1 MERRVGLRGGGQ
13 GWTDSQIITSLILLN
28 LAGGE
33 SVMDLEVLEKD
44 AGLCRVLRHAETH
57 GMRRRERR
65 ALKARWRGE
74 RWRSV
79 PSDSVVFR
87 YLERFHDA
95 GEEAKREAHRAFIP
109 SPNDAL
115 KGLGKVNAGLVDFV
129 QSRSPHTQATLDM
142 DACLVES
149 HKKEALYSYKKYRTY
164 QPLTTYWAEADL
176 VVHSEFRDGNVPAG
190 HQQLRVLKEALGH
203 LPVGVAKVMLRSDTA
218 GYQQGLMTG
227 HMTIEQ
233 AATLMGVSARHTR
246 RILAAYRRDG
256 AAAIAHG
263 NRGHRP
269 ANATAETMAT
279 HVVVLARHTIC
290 RSQPHAPERV
300 AEGARGHRHRS

>member
-1 MERRVGLRGGGQ
+1 MKQGLLAFQYEEEKSTTGMTALSGLMTYVELMHVAGLRSSVERRVGLRGGGQ

-142 DACLVES
+142 GRLPGGEPQEGGAV
-149 HKKEALYSYKKYRTY
+149 
-164 QPLTTYWAEADL
+164 
-176 VVHSEFRDGNVPAG
+176 
-190 HQQLRVLKEALGH
+190 QLQEV
-203 LPVGVAKVMLRSDTA
+203 
-218 GYQQGLMTG
+218 Q
-227 HMTIEQ
+227 
-233 AATLMGVSARHTR
+233 GVSAAHDLLSKGRPGGALGVSR
-246 RILAAYRRDG
+246 RQRACGPSAASSVEG
-256 AAAIAHG
+256 GSGTSACWG
-263 NRGHRP
+263 GQGH
-269 ANATAETMAT
+269 AE
-279 HVVVLARHTIC
+279 V
-290 RSQPHAPERV
+290 
-300 AEGARGHRHRS
+300 

>member
-1 MERRVGLRGGGQ
+1 MKQGLLAFQYEEEKSTTGMTALSGLMTYVELMHVAGLRSSVERRVGLRGGGQ

-129 QSRSPHTQATLDM
+129 QSRSPHTHCHAGHGRLPGGEPQEGGAVQLQEVQGVSAAHD
-142 DACLVES
+142 LLGRGRPGG
-149 HKKEALYSYKKYRTY
+149 ALG
-164 QPLTTYWAEADL
+164 Q
-176 VVHSEFRDGNVPAG
+176 FRDGNVPAG

-203 LPVGVAKVMLRSDTA
+203 LPVGVAKVMLRSDH
-218 GYQQGLMTG
+218 G
-227 HMTIEQ
+227 
-233 AATLMGVSARHTR
+233 GVSAGVAAVLR
-246 RILAAYRRDG
+246 RGQRREVRSDRVCG
-256 AAAIAHG
+256 
-263 NRGHRP
+263 RG
-269 ANATAETMAT
+269 
-279 HVVVLARHTIC
+279 
-290 RSQPHAPERV
+290 
-300 AEGARGHRHRS
+300 

>member
-1 MERRVGLRGGGQ
+1 MKQGLLAFQYEEEKSTTGMTALSGLMTYVELMHVAGLRSSVERRVGLRGGGQ

-74 RWRSV
+74 RWRRV

-149 HKKEALYSYKKYRTY
+149 HKKEALYSYKKYRAY

-176 VVHSEFRDGNVPAG
+176 VVHSEFRDGNVPAL
-190 HQQLRVLKEALGH
+190 HSCPASTIFASLASIV
-203 LPVGVAKVMLRSDTA
+203 LPVHLLGLAPLLGCIGAVAGDVKFQDDRVMDHPVDGRGGGHGVGKDVLPLRED
-218 GYQQGLMTG
+218 Q
-227 HMTIEQ
+227 
-233 AATLMGVSARHTR
+233 V
-246 RILAAYRRDG
+246 
-256 AAAIAHG
+256 
-263 NRGHRP
+263 
-269 ANATAETMAT
+269 
-279 HVVVLARHTIC
+279 
-290 RSQPHAPERV
+290 
-300 AEGARGHRHRS
+300 

>member
-1 MERRVGLRGGGQ
+1 MKQGLLAFQYEEEKSTTGMTSLSGLMTYVELMHAAGLRSSVERRVGLRKCGQ

-74 RWRSV
+74 RRRSV

-109 SPNDAL
+109 SP
-115 KGLGKVNAGLVDFV
+115 
-129 QSRSPHTQATLDM
+129 
-142 DACLVES
+142 
-149 HKKEALYSYKKYRTY
+149 
-164 QPLTTYWAEADL
+164 TT
-176 VVHSEFRDGNVPAG
+176 R
-190 HQQLRVLKEALGH
+190 
-203 LPVGVAKVMLRSDTA
+203 
-218 GYQQGLMTG
+218 
-227 HMTIEQ
+227 
-233 AATLMGVSARHTR
+233 
-246 RILAAYRRDG
+246 
-256 AAAIAHG
+256 
-263 NRGHRP
+263 
-269 ANATAETMAT
+269 
-279 HVVVLARHTIC
+279 
-290 RSQPHAPERV
+290 
-300 AEGARGHRHRS
+300 

>member
-1 MERRVGLRGGGQ
+1 MPRPMGL
-13 GWTDSQIITSLILLN
+13 
-28 LAGGE
+28 
-33 SVMDLEVLEKD
+33 
-44 AGLCRVLRHAETH
+44 
-57 GMRRRERR
+57 RRRERR

-149 HKKEALYSYKKYRTY
+149 HKKEALYSYKKYRAY

-176 VVHSEFRDGNVPAG
+176 VVHSEFSRRQRACGPSAASSVEGGSGTSACWGGQG
-190 HQQLRVLKEALGH
+190 H
-203 LPVGVAKVMLRSDTA
+203 
-218 GYQQGLMTG
+218 
-227 HMTIEQ
+227 
-233 AATLMGVSARHTR
+233 
-246 RILAAYRRDG
+246 
-256 AAAIAHG
+256 
-263 NRGHRP
+263 
-269 ANATAETMAT
+269 AE
-279 HVVVLARHTIC
+279 V
-290 RSQPHAPERV
+290 
-300 AEGARGHRHRS
+300 

>member
-1 MERRVGLRGGGQ
+1 MKQGLLAFQYEEEKSTTGMTALSGLMTYVELMHVAGLRSSVERRVGLRGGGQ

-149 HKKEALYSYKKYRTY
+149 HKKEALYSYKKYRAY

-176 VVHSEFRDGNVPAG
+176 VAVLHSEFRDGNVPAA
-190 HQQLRVLKEALGH
+190 Q
-203 LPVGVAKVMLRSDTA
+203 A
-218 GYQQGLMTG
+218 GLQP
-227 HMTIEQ
+227 
-233 AATLMGVSARHTR
+233 S
-246 RILAAYRRDG
+246 RDG
-256 AAAIAHG
+256 SG
-263 NRGHRP
+263 VGGGELRTQLDRP
-269 ANATAETMAT
+269 LQE
-279 HVVVLARHTIC
+279 
-290 RSQPHAPERV
+290 QP
-300 AEGARGHRHRS
+300 

>member
-1 MERRVGLRGGGQ
+1 MKQGLLAFQYEEEKSTTGMTALSGLMTYVELMHVAGLRSSVERRVGLRGGGQ

-44 AGLCRVLRHAETH
+44 AGLCRVLRHVETH

-95 GEEAKREAHRAFIP
+95 GAEEDFIP

-115 KGLGKVNAGLVDFV
+115 KGLGKVNAGTCCT
-129 QSRSPHTQATLDM
+129 SRAPT
-142 DACLVES
+142 ES
-149 HKKEALYSYKKYRTY
+149 R
-164 QPLTTYWAEADL
+164 
-176 VVHSEFRDGNVPAG
+176 
-190 HQQLRVLKEALGH
+190 RV
-203 LPVGVAKVMLRSDTA
+203 RS
-218 GYQQGLMTG
+218 G
-227 HMTIEQ
+227 
-233 AATLMGVSARHTR
+233 R
-246 RILAAYRRDG
+246 R
-256 AAAIAHG
+256 
-263 NRGHRP
+263 
-269 ANATAETMAT
+269 
-279 HVVVLARHTIC
+279 
-290 RSQPHAPERV
+290 
-300 AEGARGHRHRS
+300 

>member
-1 MERRVGLRGGGQ
+1 MKQGLLAFQYEEEKSTTGMTALSGLMTYVELMHVAGLRSSVERRVGLRGGGQ

-149 HKKEALYSYKKYRTY
+149 HKKEALYSYKKYRAY
-164 QPLTTYWAEADL
+164 SAAHDL
-176 VVHSEFRDGNVPAG
+176 LGRGRPG
-190 HQQLRVLKEALGH
+190 GALGVSRRQRACG
-203 LPVGVAKVMLRSDTA
+203 PSAASSVEGGSGTSACW
-218 GYQQGLMTG
+218 GGQG
-227 HMTIEQ
+227 H
-233 AATLMGVSARHTR
+233 
-246 RILAAYRRDG
+246 
-256 AAAIAHG
+256 
-263 NRGHRP
+263 
-269 ANATAETMAT
+269 AE
-279 HVVVLARHTIC
+279 V
-290 RSQPHAPERV
+290 
-300 AEGARGHRHRS
+300 